1 MPKYIPLIG
10 WLGLVCGIV
19 SAASAF
25 LPGWGAFISMT
36 AMLPGFLLSS
46 LYVMMSTRHQ
56 IEMPKINPG
65 YIGMILSSTPL
76 ILFIFFYIT
85 S

>member
-1 MPKYIPLIG
+1 MPKYIPLLGWIG
-10 WLGLVCGIV
+10 LLCGMI
-19 SAASAF
+19 AAVSAF
-25 LPGWGAFISMT
+25 LPGLGFFIAIT

-46 LYVMMSTRHQ
+46 FYIMMATRH
-56 IEMPKINPG
+56 EVATPKINPG

-76 ILFIFFYIT
+76 ILFIYFYLT